1 MVFWQLGIFFLFFL
15 YCACDKI
22 YIQICLLTFDSKIL
36 RLIFMN
42 VLDTTVKHHNKK
54 VIASITNKI
63 PCFLVEHAC
72 QFVSSYSSI
81 FFFKTEAIV
90 PSTISPRGQSK
101 QEGWSASIFRFF
113 LVLPGHARF
122 FSALELALVQMIHQ
136 R

>member
-1 MVFWQLGIFFLFFL
+1 
-15 YCACDKI
+15 
-22 YIQICLLTFDSKIL
+22 
-36 RLIFMN
+36 MN

-101 QEGWSASIFRFF
+101 QEG
-113 LVLPGHARF
+113 
-122 FSALELALVQMIHQ
+122 
-136 R
+136 